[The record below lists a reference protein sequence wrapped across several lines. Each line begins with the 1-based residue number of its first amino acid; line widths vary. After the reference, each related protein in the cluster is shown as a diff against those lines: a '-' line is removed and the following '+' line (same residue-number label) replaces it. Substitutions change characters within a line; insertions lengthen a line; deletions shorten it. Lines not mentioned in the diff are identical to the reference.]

1 MFYVTSEIYLNND
14 LGSLAVSVD
23 NYPQKRKNH
32 LTITYIDLLLVVIDI
47 FVNSSQTDCVL
58 VLPSFTIMEN
68 LLWPEM
74 SFNLTEFLDTN
85 FSFVVVAIKTVTSI
99 YLVMAFVQLCEEKW
113 NEVMMN

>member
-1 MFYVTSEIYLNND
+1 MD
-14 LGSLAVSVD
+14 
-23 NYPQKRKNH
+23 
-32 LTITYIDLLLVVIDI
+32 
-47 FVNSSQTDCVL
+47 
-58 VLPSFTIMEN
+58 N

-74 SFNLTEFLDTN
+74 SFNLTDFLDTN